1 MMRMGR
7 KPDPVALVGALAGS
21 ESTKRRL
28 TLFLETLSGQ
38 RSVGAACAEL
48 GICESRF
55 YAQRAE
61 WLEESVKL
69 LEPGHS
75 GRPAK
80 MEPAPDPAELQTLRE
95 RVRQLESRLAAA
107 EVRSELACLLPRVAA
122 TALSGKKT
130 T

>member
-1 MMRMGR
+1 MMRLGR
-7 KPDPVALVGALAGS
+7 KPDAAALVAALSGS
-21 ESTKRRL
+21 DPTKRRL
-28 TLFLETLSGQ
+28 LLFLETLSGQ
-38 RSVGAACAEL
+38 RSVGEACTEL

-61 WLEESVKL
+61 WLEASVDL
-69 LEPGHS
+69 LEPGAP

-80 MEPAPDPAELQTLRE
+80 PEPAPDPAELCALRD

-122 TALSGKKT
+122 STQSEKKT

>member
-7 KPDPVALVGALAGS
+7 KPDPAALVAALPGS
-21 ESTKRRL
+21 DPTKRRL
-28 TLFLETLSGQ
+28 VLFLETLSGR
-38 RSVGAACAEL
+38 RSVGEACAEL
-48 GICESRF
+48 DLCESRF

-61 WLEESVKL
+61 WLEASVTL
-69 LEPGHS
+69 LEPGAP

-80 MEPAPDPAELQTLRE
+80 RDPAPDPAELQALRA
-95 RVRQLESRLAAA
+95 RVQQLEARLAAA

-122 TALSGKKT
+122 SALSGKKT